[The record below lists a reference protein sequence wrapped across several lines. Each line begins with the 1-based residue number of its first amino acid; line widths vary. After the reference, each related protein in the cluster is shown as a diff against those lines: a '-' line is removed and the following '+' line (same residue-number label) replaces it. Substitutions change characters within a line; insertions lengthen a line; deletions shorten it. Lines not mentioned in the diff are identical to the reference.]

1 MVWYNKFNMKKIVKG
16 VLVDLLIVL
25 LIINAVYSYF
35 LSTKIYS
42 RIFDITSGSFIE
54 AIRNLDKE
62 SNDLY
67 NENQTS
73 AKDFL
78 DLYKNSPFING
89 FINRSLNLFLSK
101 NIVHIF
107 MITKENNHFVY
118 IYNAKEHVMPGFP
131 FMPDKDELKKI
142 LKAYNEDKMLIY
154 KHNKIFNIGFS
165 LYYPIDIKQ
174 RYRALVVLD
183 YSNKFTDFIDESF
196 YIQRY
201 ISFSLLVLALVFLLY
216 VGYIRLRENKHK
228 LILYLDPLTGVFNR
242 RYLKFVET
250 IHKDYVIAMI
260 DIDFF
265 KQINDTYGHAVGDIA
280 IKTVANIIR
289 QSLRNQDIIIR
300 YGGEEFLM
308 LIRDP
313 NDDFI
318 CNAILERIRK
328 NIEKAYIY
336 FDDKNINITVSIGA
350 LVDGKDLS
358 LEERIKI
365 ADKFLYEAKNSG
377 RNKIV
382 CGRV

>member
-154 KHNKIFNIGFS
+154 NYNKIFNIGFS